1 MKRVIRLCLLAA
13 LMLGICDASAASKI
27 KCKYVDASTLTI
39 INKAQNDGL
48 TYNRIDGSKYKVTE
62 SERNTLSLS
71 TGLAITFTTNSRAIH
86 ARWTTKNA
94 VVGANMT
101 PILHSGLDLFIRDN
115 GEWVFAGLARP
126 NTSDTKHEFTLVKRM
141 AEGEKESMLY
151 LPMFNELYS
160 LEIGIDEGATIAP
173 MASPFKYKIM
183 FVGSSLTHGA
193 SSSRPGA
200 CYVAQMGRILNAE
213 TPNIGMSGRCK
224 LDDYFAAIV
233 CDSKADAY
241 IFDTFSNPTDKDIK
255 DRLYN
260 FVKRIT
266 SAHPD
271 KPMIFLQTLIH
282 DKAYFD
288 LGTRKRNNNQREAA
302 VKGMRQVCKE
312 FKNVYFINPGFVVG
326 SDHGGTVDGSHL
338 NDLGVYRTLQTIL
351 PKVKKILKKYGI
363 K

>member
-1 MKRVIRLCLLAA
+1 MKRVIRVFVLAA
-13 LMLGICDASAASKI
+13 LLFGIYDASATGKNDR
-27 KCKYVDASTLTI
+27 KYVDASTLTI
-39 INKAQNDGL
+39 VNKAQDDGL
-48 TYNRIDGSKYKVTE
+48 TYNRIDTSKYKLTE
-62 SERNTLSLS
+62 NERNALSLG

-86 ARWTTKNA
+86 ARWTTKNT
-94 VVGANMT
+94 VQGLNMT
-101 PILHSGLDLFIRDN
+101 PILHSGLDLYIRDN
-115 GEWVFAGLARP
+115 GKWVYAGVARP
-126 NTSDTKHEFTLVKRM
+126 NISDTKHECTLVKRM
-141 AEGEKESMLY
+141 AEGEKECMLY

-160 LEIGIDEGATIAP
+160 LEIGVDEGATIAP
-173 MASPFKYKIM
+173 MPSPFKYKIM

-200 CYVAQMGRILNAE
+200 CYVARMGRALNAE

-224 LDDYFAAIV
+224 LDDYFADIV

-241 IFDTFSNPTDKDIK
+241 IFDTFSNPTDKNIE

-288 LGTRKRNNNQREAA
+288 LGTRTRNDNQRDAA
-302 VKGMRQVCKE
+302 VKGMKQVCKE
-312 FKNVYFINPGFVVG
+312 FKNVYFINPGFDVG
-326 SDHGGTVDGSHL
+326 SDHEGTIDGSHL
-338 NDLGVYRTLQTIL
+338 NDLGVYRTLQTAL

>member
-1 MKRVIRLCLLAA
+1 MLAA
-13 LMLGICDASAASKI
+13 LLFGIYDASATDKNDR
-27 KCKYVDASTLTI
+27 KYVDASTLTI
-39 INKAQNDGL
+39 INKAQDDGL
-48 TYNRIDGSKYKVTE
+48 TYNRIDTSKYKLTE
-62 SERNTLSLS
+62 NVRNTLSLG
-71 TGLAITFTTNSRAIH
+71 TGLAIIFTTNSRAIH
-86 ARWTTKNA
+86 ARWTTKHNM
-94 VVGANMT
+94 VGTNMT
-101 PILHSGLDLFIRDN
+101 SILHSGLDIYIRDN
-115 GEWVFAGLARP
+115 GEWVFAGIARP
-126 NTSDTKHEFTLVKRM
+126 NITDTKHEGTLVKRM
-141 AEGEKESMLY
+141 AEGEKECMIY
-151 LPMFNELYS
+151 FPMFNELHS

-200 CYVAQMGRILNAE
+200 CYVAQMGRALNAE

-224 LDDYFAAIV
+224 LDDYFADIV

-241 IFDTFSNPTDKDIK
+241 IFDTFSNPTDKNIE

-288 LGTRKRNNNQREAA
+288 LGTRKRNNNQRDAA
-302 VKGMRQVCKE
+302 VKGMKQVCKE

-326 SDHGGTVDGSHL
+326 SDHEGTVDGSHP
-338 NDLGVYRTLQTIL
+338 NDLGVYRTLQTVL